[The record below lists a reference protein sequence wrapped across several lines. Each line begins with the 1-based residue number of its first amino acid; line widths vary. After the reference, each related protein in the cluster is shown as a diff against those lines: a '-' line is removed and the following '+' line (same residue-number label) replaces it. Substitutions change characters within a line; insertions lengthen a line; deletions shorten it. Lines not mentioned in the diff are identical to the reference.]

1 MGIVVVLIVA
11 IIGLIIYN
19 LTIHKKIHSKLWILD
34 RFINN
39 NK

>member
-19 LTIHKKIHSKLWILD
+19 LTIHKKYRHFAIL
-34 RFINN
+34 I
-39 NK
+39 KK